1 MIKGW
6 CRRIDI
12 SSYEAPGAHYL
23 GHSEAWIRIAHVLKN
38 PFVRIAVALVSI
50 AVPFGVVATPF
61 NLFVS
66 DKSLKRVGAL
76 LLTAIVLVAYWAY
89 VRTIEKRPVV
99 ELSGTRMFRELGVGV
114 LLGALLF
121 CVTVGLLAAL
131 GVYEVTGI
139 NGWAAMLATL
149 PGFILF
155 GVLEELVMR
164 GIVFRIVEQ
173 SLGSWLAL
181 TISAAIFGLLHLVN
195 PGTTLLN
202 AGSVMIEAGVMLA
215 AAYMVTRRLWLCIG
229 IHAAW
234 NFAEGGIFSGAV
246 SGGGSQG
253 LLQAK
258 LTGPTWLTGGPFGV
272 EGSVVA
278 LAICAAA
285 GILLV
290 AEAVRRGGI
299 VKPFWSARSS
309 AGRIT

>member
-1 MIKGW
+1 
-6 CRRIDI
+6 
-12 SSYEAPGAHYL
+12 
-23 GHSEAWIRIAHVLKN
+23 
-38 PFVRIAVALVSI
+38 
-50 AVPFGVVATPF
+50 
-61 NLFVS
+61 
-66 DKSLKRVGAL
+66 
-76 LLTAIVLVAYWAY
+76 
-89 VRTIEKRPVV
+89 
-99 ELSGTRMFRELGVGV
+99 
-114 LLGALLF
+114 
-121 CVTVGLLAAL
+121 
-131 GVYEVTGI
+131 
-139 NGWAAMLATL
+139 
-149 PGFILF
+149 LF

-246 SGGGSQG
+246 SGSGSQG

-258 LTGPTWLTGGPFGV
+258 LTGPIWLTGGPFGV